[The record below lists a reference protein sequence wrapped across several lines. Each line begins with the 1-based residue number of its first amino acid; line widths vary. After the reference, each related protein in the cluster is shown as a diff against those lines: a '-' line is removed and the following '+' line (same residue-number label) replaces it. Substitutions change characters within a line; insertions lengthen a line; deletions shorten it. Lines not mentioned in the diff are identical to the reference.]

1 MERITKEG
9 KDLETVL
16 NAILEENNLEKEDI
30 VYTSCEKKGKLF
42 QGNLIEV
49 TVMPKTSIYDE
60 VKSFL
65 KDVIE
70 GLGLEVQFEVIT
82 KEERT
87 TIKMYS
93 DNNAILIGKNGQ
105 TIKALETIV
114 KQMLQSRYNIHFRVS
129 LDVENYKAKR
139 EKNLS
144 RMAWQLAKEVVR
156 TKMPVSMDNMSSY
169 DRRVVHNALTNFKGI
184 RTESEGE
191 EPNRHIVI
199 KPE

>member
-49 TVMPKTSIYDE
+49 TLMPKTSIYDE

-65 KDVIE
+65 KEVIE

>member
-49 TVMPKTSIYDE
+49 TLMPKTSIYDE

-65 KDVIE
+65 KEVIE
-70 GLGLEVQFEVIT
+70 GLGLEVQFEIIT

>member
-49 TVMPKTSIYDE
+49 TLMPKTSIYDE